1 MRCQAPGRSPGAGI
15 EPMLAV
21 IMSTGWESRQQ
32 RTRSDILQAVGD
44 IIDVDGL
51 DGLTMRKLAE
61 RAGVAVATLYNQFS
75 DRNGVLVAF
84 VSHGLDELELELDE
98 QPAAEPVDGT
108 RVLLEALDETISSND
123 RVWRPVLAALRSSP
137 TQRMGAVGERIIAAI
152 EVDLAK
158 AKADGMF
165 FTDVDTDRVARHL
178 FVQWMRGLERWAQG
192 TIDWELY
199 RYNATL
205 GTELALAAVL
215 AEPHRSDALRRVGL
229 IR

>member
-1 MRCQAPGRSPGAGI
+1 
-15 EPMLAV
+15 MLTV
-21 IMSTGWESRQQ
+21 SMSNGWESRQQ
-32 RTRSDILQAVGD
+32 RTRSEILQAVGD
-44 IIDVDGL
+44 IIDADGL

-61 RAGVAVATLYNQFS
+61 RAGVAVATLYNQFD

-98 QPAAEPVDGT
+98 QPAAEPIDGT
-108 RVLLEALDETISSND
+108 RVLLGALDETISSND
-123 RVWRPVLAALRSSP
+123 KVWRPVLAALRSSP
-137 TQRMGAVGERIIAAI
+137 SSQRMGAVGDRIIGAI

-158 AKADGMF
+158 AKADGILYA
-165 FTDVDTDRVARHL
+165 DVDTDRVARHL

-229 IR
+229 IH

>member
-1 MRCQAPGRSPGAGI
+1 
-15 EPMLAV
+15 MLTV
-21 IMSTGWESRQQ
+21 DMSNGWESRQQ
-32 RTRSDILQAVGD
+32 RTRSEILQAVGD
-44 IIDVDGL
+44 IIAADGL

-61 RAGVAVATLYNQFS
+61 RAGVAVATLYNQFD

-98 QPAAEPVDGT
+98 QPAAGPIDAT
-108 RVLLEALDETISSND
+108 RVLLGALDETISSND
-123 RVWRPVLAALRSSP
+123 KIWRPVLAALRSSP
-137 TQRMGAVGERIIAAI
+137 SSQRMGAVGDRIIGAI

-158 AKADGMF
+158 AKADGMLYA
-165 FTDVDTDRVARHL
+165 DVDTDRVARHL

-215 AEPHRSDALRRVGL
+215 AESHRSDALRRVGL

>member
-1 MRCQAPGRSPGAGI
+1 
-15 EPMLAV
+15 MLANT
-21 IMSTGWESRQQ
+21 MSTGWESRQQ
-32 RTRSDILQAVGD
+32 RTRSDILHAVGD
-44 IIDVDGL
+44 IIDADGL

-98 QPAAEPVDGT
+98 QPAAEPIDGT
-108 RVLLEALDETISSND
+108 RVLLGALDETISSND
-123 RVWRPVLAALRSSP
+123 RIWRPVLAALRSSP

-158 AKADGMF
+158 AKAGGMF

>member
-1 MRCQAPGRSPGAGI
+1 
-15 EPMLAV
+15 MLV
-21 IMSTGWESRQQ
+21 PIMSNGWESRQQ
-32 RTRSDILQAVGD
+32 RTRSDILHAVGD
-44 IIDVDGL
+44 IIAVDGL

-61 RAGVAVATLYNQFS
+61 RAGVAVATLYNQFD

-98 QPAAEPVDGT
+98 QPAAEPIDGT
-108 RVLLEALDETISSND
+108 RVLLEALDETIGSND

-137 TQRMGAVGERIIAAI
+137 SSQRMGAVGDRIIGAI

-158 AKADGMF
+158 AKADGLLYA
-165 FTDVDTDRVARHL
+165 DIDTDRVARHV

-215 AEPHRSDALRRVGL
+215 TEPHRSDALRRVGL
-229 IR
+229 LR

>member
-1 MRCQAPGRSPGAGI
+1 
-15 EPMLAV
+15 MLT
-21 IMSTGWESRQQ
+21 ISMSTGWESRQQ
-32 RTRSDILQAVGD
+32 RTRSEILQAVGD
-44 IIDVDGL
+44 IIDADGL

-61 RAGVAVATLYNQFS
+61 RAGVAVATLYNQFD

-98 QPAAEPVDGT
+98 QPAADPIDGT
-108 RVLLEALDETISSND
+108 RVLLGALDETISSND
-123 RVWRPVLAALRSSP
+123 KVWRPVLAALRSSP
-137 TQRMGAVGERIIAAI
+137 SSQRMGAVGDRIIGAI

-158 AKADGMF
+158 AKADGLLF
-165 FTDVDTDRVARHL
+165 ADVDTDRVARHL

-215 AEPHRSDALRRVGL
+215 VEPHRSDALRRVGL